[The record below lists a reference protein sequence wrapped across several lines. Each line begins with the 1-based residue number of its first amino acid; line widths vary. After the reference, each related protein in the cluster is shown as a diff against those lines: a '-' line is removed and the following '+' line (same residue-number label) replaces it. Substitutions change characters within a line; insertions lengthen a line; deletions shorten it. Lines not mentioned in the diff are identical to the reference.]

1 MSPVYTLLLRI
12 PRTDDRH
19 QVKSRLALGFAH
31 PGEGIFCSFRRA
43 AIARRP
49 IPRSPYISKIF
60 WTVRTLS
67 GALGTSRSEEHTSEL
82 QSPCNL
88 VCRLLLEKK
97 KKTKILTHISIE

>member
-12 PRTDDRH
+12 PRTDDKH

-67 GALGTSRSEEHTSEL
+67 GALGTSFARSLLAVPRCSPRGTVRTSDP
-82 QSPCNL
+82 SP
-88 VCRLLLEKK
+88 EK
-97 KKTKILTHISIE
+97 TGL